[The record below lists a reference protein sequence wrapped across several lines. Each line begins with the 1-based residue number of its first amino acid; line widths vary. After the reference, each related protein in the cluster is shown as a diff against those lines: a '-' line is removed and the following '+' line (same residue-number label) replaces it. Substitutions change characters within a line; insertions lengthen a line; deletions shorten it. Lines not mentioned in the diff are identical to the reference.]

1 MPTCAP
7 TQHGR
12 PIKIR
17 KYPIAGTRR
26 YLLDLFGRQ
35 AGGKH
40 AQQKEK
46 NKRAALKN
54 IIGLAFC
61 AAIKLPDKCHLQV
74 K

>member
-17 KYPIAGTRR
+17 EYPIAGTQR
-26 YLLDLFGRQ
+26 YLLGLFGRQ

-46 NKRAALKN
+46 NKRTALKN

-61 AAIKLPDKCHLQV
+61 AALKLPDKSHLLV